1 MLRPETGA
9 DMRRRDFIVA
19 LVGVAAMSLP
29 ARAQQRVRRIGVLL
43 PATADDAEF
52 QTFYGAFLQ
61 ALAQLGWTIGSNLRI
76 DIRWATGNPATI
88 RKHAAELA
96 ALAPDVVLTHG
107 GSTVSPMQEAT
118 RTIPIVFAVASD
130 PVAAGYADSLA
141 RPGGN
146 ITGFMTAEYSTAGKW
161 LELLQQIAPAVSRVA
176 VLRDPRVPAGLG
188 QFGAIQTAAAPL
200 NIVISALNVRDL
212 SEIDRRLAAF
222 AQLPN
227 GGLIVS
233 AGSMQQQQRAPIV
246 ALVARHKLPAIY
258 FNGTFVSA
266 GGLSVVRSRFCRS
279 VPACR
284 RLCGSH
290 SQRRKARRPSDPDA
304 GEISNGDQR
313 EDRKGTRSHAAP
325 VAPRPRRRGDRI
337 AEKMSAKNGDFD
349 EWRFCLDP
357 GPVLVAADGPARH
370 GIAT

>member
-43 PATADDAEF
+43 PTTADDAEF

-176 VLRDPRVPAGLG
+176 VLRDPGVPAGLG

-200 NIVISALNVRDL
+200 NIVITALNVRDL

-227 GGLIVS
+227 SGLIVS

-266 GGLSVVRSRFCRS
+266 GGLASFGVDFVDQY
-279 VPACR
+279 R
-284 RLCGSH
+284 R
-290 SQRRKARRPSDPDA
+290 
-304 GEISNGDQR
+304 
-313 EDRKGTRSHAAP
+313 AAAY
-325 VAPRPRRRGDRI
+325 VDRI
-337 AEKMSAKNGDFD
+337 LKGEKPGDLPIQMPVKYQTVINLKTAKELGLTLPASLIARAD
-349 EWRFCLDP
+349 E
-357 GPVLVAADGPARH
+357 V
-370 GIAT
+370 IE